1 MLDTIRALGAQPGVS
16 GRESAVRDYLIA
28 QIRGYADSW
37 ETDPLGNLIVFKKG
51 AAPAKNKVL
60 LDAHMDEVG
69 LIITS
74 IDGDGFLRFA
84 PVGGIDPRVLFGRT
98 VCVGAQGTVGAIG
111 VKPVHLLKE
120 DEEGIV
126 PPMEQLYI
134 DIGASGREEAAALV
148 RPGDVAWFRS
158 EVTAFGDGMLMGK
171 ALDDRVGCAILL
183 QMIRSELPYDCRF
196 SFSVQEEIGLRGAQA
211 AAFSVAPDY
220 AIVVETTTAADISG
234 VQDEK
239 RVCVCG
245 DGAVVSFMDRS
256 TLYDRALFDRAFEVA
271 KAQGIP
277 CQTKSM
283 VAGGNNAGAI
293 HKSRGGVRTLA
304 ISVPCRYLHSPSC
317 VMKQSDIDAVARLT
331 AAMAADLA
339 GC

>member
-1 MLDTIRALGAQPGVS
+1 MLETIRRLSALPGVS
-16 GRESAVRDYLIA
+16 GRESAVRDFLIE

-51 AAPAKNKVL
+51 LAPAKKIVM

-69 LIITS
+69 LIVTS
-74 IDGDGFLRFA
+74 IDSDGFLRFA
-84 PVGGIDPRVLFGRT
+84 TVGGVDPGVLAGRT
-98 VCVGAQGTVGAIG
+98 VCVGDHGTVGAIG
-111 VKPVHLLKE
+111 VKPIHLLKK
-120 DEEGIV
+120 DEEGVV
-126 PPMEQLYI
+126 PSVDQLYI
-134 DIGASGREEAAALV
+134 DIGASDRAEAAALV
-148 RPGDVAWFRS
+148 RPGDVAWFRGD
-158 EVTAFGDGMLMGK
+158 VTAFGDGMLMGK

-196 SFSVQEEIGLRGAQA
+196 TFSVQEEIGLRGAQA
-211 AAFSVAPDY
+211 AAFTVAPDY

-234 VQDEK
+234 VAGEK

-277 CQTKSM
+277 CQTKTM

-293 HKSRGGVRTLA
+293 HKSRGGVKTLA

-317 VMKQSDIDAVARLT
+317 VMQRSDIDAVARLA
-331 AAMAADLA
+331 AAMAAELA

>member
-1 MLDTIRALGAQPGVS
+1 MLDSIRALSALPGVS
-16 GRESAVRDYLIA
+16 GRESAVREKLIE

-51 AAPAKNKVL
+51 LAPAKNKVL

-74 IDGDGFLRFA
+74 IDSDGFLRFA
-84 PVGGIDPRVLFGRT
+84 TVGGIDPGVLAGRT
-98 VCVGAQGTVGAIG
+98 VCVGDHAASGAIG
-111 VKPVHLLKE
+111 VKPIHLLKK

-126 PPMEQLYI
+126 PSIDQLYI
-134 DIGASGREEAAALV
+134 DIGASSREEAAQLV
-148 RPGDVAWFRS
+148 QPGDVAWFRG
-158 EVTAFGDGMLMGK
+158 ETAAFGSGMLMGK

-183 QMIRSELPYDCRF
+183 QMIRGTLPYDCWF
-196 SFSVQEEIGLRGAQA
+196 TFSVQEEIGLRGAQA
-211 AAFSVAPDY
+211 AAFTVAPDY
-220 AIVVETTTAADISG
+220 AIAVETTTAADLCG
-234 VQDEK
+234 VAGEK

-256 TLYDRALFDRAFEVA
+256 TLYDRALFDRAFAVA

-277 CQTKSM
+277 CQTKTM

-304 ISVPCRYLHSPSC
+304 ISVPCRYLHSPRC
-317 VMKQSDIDAVARLT
+317 VMKQCDIDAVARLT
-331 AAMAADLA
+331 AAMAAELA
-339 GC
+339 VC